1 MMTSRFDT
9 FIERILSH
17 EGGYINH
24 PSDPGGETNWG
35 ITKAVAQENGY
46 TGSMRNMSRARAI
59 GIYKRKYWDAV
70 NGELLPDPLAFQVL
84 DASVNHGPK
93 RAIKWLQESLGIT
106 SDGVWGL
113 VTERAVFAASD
124 DLGVVIQKALL
135 FCRIRQKFY
144 TDLAT
149 FKDFGK
155 GWTRRMADNMF
166 YLAEDM

>member
-1 MMTSRFDT
+1 MTSRFDT

-17 EGGYINH
+17 EGGYSNH
-24 PSDPGGETNWG
+24 PQDKGGETNWG

-46 TGSMRNMSRARAI
+46 TGSMRSMSRTQAI

-70 NGELLPDPLAFQVL
+70 RGDQLPNPLAFQVF
-84 DASVNHGPK
+84 DASVNHGTK
-93 RAIKWLQESLGIT
+93 RAIQWLQEVLGT
-106 SDGVWGL
+106 SADGIWGKQ
-113 VTERAVFAASD
+113 T
-124 DLGVVIQKALL
+124 QKAVEELDTYIESVQYAL
-135 FCRIRQKFY
+135 RFCRTRQKFY

>member
-1 MMTSRFDT
+1 MTSRFDT

-17 EGGYINH
+17 EGGYSNH
-24 PSDPGGETNWG
+24 PQDKGGETNWG

-46 TGSMRNMSRARAI
+46 TGSMRSMSRTQAI

-70 NGELLPDPLAFQVL
+70 RGDQLPNPLAFQVF

-93 RAIKWLQESLGIT
+93 RAIQWLQEVLGT
-106 SDGVWGL
+106 SADGIWGKQ
-113 VTERAVFAASD
+113 TQKAVEELD
-124 DLGVVIQKALL
+124 TYIENVQHALL

-155 GWTRRMADNMF
+155 GWTRRMADNLF